1 MISAASFYQ
10 RWLRMNEVSEK
21 TRAAR
26 RKSTAEVFTPAALVN
41 EILDKLPLDSWEE
54 GKTYCDPAAG
64 NGAFLVEV
72 YKRKVEAYGHDP
84 ISALSTIYGVE
95 LMEDNTKEMKSRLF
109 HMAVGYVGNNREE
122 MVKILLILQK
132 NIVCHDALTYDF
144 EFK

>member
-1 MISAASFYQ
+1 MGHKVA
-10 RWLRMNEVSEK
+10 EK

-26 RKSTAEVFTPAALVN
+26 RKATAEVFTPPKLVN
-41 EILDKLPLDSWEE
+41 EILDKLPADCWEV

-72 YKRKVEAYGHDP
+72 YKRKVEIHGHDP
-84 ISALSTIYGVE
+84 IEALSTIYGVE

-109 HMAVGYVGNNREE
+109 HMAADYVEKDQE
-122 MVKILLILQK
+122 KMVQALKILQK

-144 EFK
+144 DFK